1 MVFLKNSR
9 YSFQYYVISRFFIT
23 FAPYLIFTNM
33 KYYIAVNNE
42 RQGPFTTEEL
52 AQKGITAD
60 TLVWTENMVDWQPAG
75 SLDELRPF
83 IRQAHAVPPQVSAPQ
98 KKKKSGC
105 MITLLI
111 ALIVLALAVGAAA
124 LTNPSKETHQKE
136 LSGILS
142 EAIKETLK
150 TKNTSG
156 FELDAVYDKVVPR
169 IIENVSNELLD
180 YNNYFVFSTCNL
192 KTDENK
198 RATIGAFG
206 KVYTAD
212 KDEVKKVLMDALKN
226 MESLGENLSNF
237 GV

>member
-1 MVFLKNSR
+1 
-9 YSFQYYVISRFFIT
+9 
-23 FAPYLIFTNM
+23 M

-83 IRQAHAVPPQVSAPQ
+83 IRQVQAVPPQVSAPK

-180 YNNYFVFSTCNL
+180 YNNYFVWISPVT
-192 KTDENK
+192 KK
-198 RATIGAFG
+198 IGCSLFDHWEL
-206 KVYTAD
+206 TSF
-212 KDEVKKVLMDALKN
+212 
-226 MESLGENLSNF
+226 ESLYAVYGQIRKAVGIKQMLRLGILIRN
-237 GV
+237 

>member
-1 MVFLKNSR
+1 
-9 YSFQYYVISRFFIT
+9 
-23 FAPYLIFTNM
+23 
-33 KYYIAVNNE
+33 
-42 RQGPFTTEEL
+42 
-52 AQKGITAD
+52 
-60 TLVWTENMVDWQPAG
+60 
-75 SLDELRPF
+75 
-83 IRQAHAVPPQVSAPQ
+83 
-98 KKKKSGC
+98 